1 MTREELERA
10 AWRYTPRDLRVE
22 RKDGT
27 RLIVRRNPTTERAEL
42 IQLGLLPDADLF
54 AALPAVV
61 QAECR
66 ESFSAYLAGK
76 KTQRSA

>member
-1 MTREELERA
+1 MTREDLERA
-10 AWRYTPRDLRVE
+10 AWRYTSRDLRVE

-27 RLIVRRNPTTERAEL
+27 RLIVRRNPATQRAEL
-42 IQLGLLPDADLF
+42 IQIECLPDADLF
-54 AALPAVV
+54 AALPDVV
-61 QAECR
+61 QDESK